1 VASKEGRIR
10 IFLKVTG
17 FCVSSLEDIDV
28 SMDRAMPGRFLKAG
42 GGSLN
47 NGTVTNP

>member
-10 IFLKVTG
+10 IFLKVTRLL
-17 FCVSSLEDIDV
+17 CYSLEDVNV

-47 NGTVTNP
+47 NGAVTNP